1 MCLRMCVWKR
11 DTHTHRSIYSS
22 YSQQLEWSINLANA
36 HMHKCEYKYMYTYLY
51 AYLYAYTEVWIFREN
66 KLVFLELSIACL
78 PGPYSSGILPARW
91 SSTKL
96 HDDAKDQGEETK
108 WRQFPPWT
116 NLELIEKFFKVVANL
131 RYLRK
136 QMISTA
142 WYIPSSATNI
152 THHKHT
158 NLPFTQV
165 DPRILQ
171 VPRMMSVWVMFG
183 KKTYTFGR
191 SDHNM

>member
-1 MCLRMCVWKR
+1 MLCQFYYYVIFFLECKNACVYACVWKR

-36 HMHKCEYKYMYTYLY
+36 HIHNINVNININMIYISVRISI
-51 AYLYAYTEVWIFREN
+51 YAYTEVWNFREN
-66 KLVFLELSIACL
+66 KLVFLEFSIACL

-116 NLELIEKFFKVVANL
+116 NLELIEKKINCTVHSVICN
-131 RYLRK
+131 K
-136 QMISTA
+136 HH
-142 WYIPSSATNI
+142 PS
-152 THHKHT
+152 
-158 NLPFTQV
+158 
-165 DPRILQ
+165 
-171 VPRMMSVWVMFG
+171 
-183 KKTYTFGR
+183 
-191 SDHNM
+191 